1 LVGDFLIFLWLVGK
15 DEERSIMKK
24 AIVVV
29 SFGTT
34 YQDGLKLNIEKVEN
48 KIRATFPDYE
58 VRRAF
63 TSRMVIKRLA
73 ARDGIQ
79 IDTEIEALQRLESEG
94 YNEVYIQPLHVVGGE
109 EYDKIKRIVVQYAH
123 RKEKAFDKI
132 VIGRPLLYYTGQEE
146 YPDDYLAAIHALKT
160 QLPKTA
166 SQEAVVFMGHGGVH
180 PANTAYA
187 ALQMKMEETGL
198 ENVFVYTVEGFPAIE
213 NVIAKLKKQDIKKV
227 TLMPFM
233 LVAGDHVNN
242 DMAGDEED
250 SAKSLLLAAGLDV
263 EIYLHGLG
271 ENPGIQ
277 ELYVQHLKD
286 AMLRKTGHGMCKQ

>member
-1 LVGDFLIFLWLVGK
+1 M
-15 DEERSIMKK
+15 MKK
-24 AIVVV
+24 AILVV

-34 YQDGLKLNIEKVEN
+34 YQDGLRLNIESVEN
-48 KIRATFPDYE
+48 KIRATFPEYE

-63 TSRMVIKRLA
+63 TSRIVIKRLA

-79 IDTEIEALQRLESEG
+79 IDTETEAIQKLEREG
-94 YNEVYIQPLHVVGGE
+94 YKEVYIQPLHVVAGE

-123 RKEKAFDKI
+123 QKEKHFDKI

-146 YPDDYLAAIHALKT
+146 KPDDYLEAIQALKV
-160 QLPKTA
+160 QLPEIG
-166 SQEAVVFMGHGGVH
+166 SREAVVFMGHGGIH

-187 ALQMKMEETGL
+187 ALQMKMEAAGL
-198 ENVFVYTVEGFPAIE
+198 ENVFVYTVEGFPSIE
-213 NVIAKLKKQDIKKV
+213 NVIDKLTKQNIKKV

-250 SAKSLLLAAGLDV
+250 SAKSQLLAAGFEV
-263 EIYLHGLG
+263 AVYLHGLG
-271 ENPGIQ
+271 ENAGIQ
-277 ELYVQHLKD
+277 DLYVQHLKD
-286 AMLRKTGHGMCKQ
+286 ILILTGQNH